1 MTDRPDQ
8 HRGVCRESLGHTA
21 IRRSCTITK
30 KDTVHAALRTAL
42 RTSAAHAL
50 TERMAENTN
59 GVDDEDLVNDMWRA
73 RQPLTNST
81 AAQILHKQN
90 ESHVVD
96 R

>member
-1 MTDRPDQ
+1 
-8 HRGVCRESLGHTA
+8 
-21 IRRSCTITK
+21 
-30 KDTVHAALRTAL
+30 
-42 RTSAAHAL
+42 
-50 TERMAENTN
+50 MAENTN